1 MAQSFVDPEKIT
13 TESIMGDPKKFRYFA
28 HPLDALRYASAFLEN
43 LTRFSIYKQAR
54 EKGLTHAEAVHEA
67 RRTTLDFARSGGH
80 PTVRYLNMIIPFWN
94 ASIQGMDKLVTELTG
109 PNKKAVYRRLGM
121 LAGVSILIWLYAH
134 QDDRYKEL
142 EDWEKNYFWHL
153 PLGPNVP
160 MLRIPKPFEA
170 GVLFGSTFERL
181 MEWGRGENKGGVQSA
196 LKAAWEAATPEVI
209 PTIARP
215 YVENWSNYDF
225 FRGRAI
231 EDAALQRL
239 PVQLR
244 AKPWT
249 TATAKAISKYAP
261 ISISPVQ
268 VEHFIRTWGGGLGAN
283 YYLPGV
289 DVILRKAGVLEDIPQ
304 PAREKIQSVWGVRSF
319 FTQNPTGYRAKS
331 VNDFFERYQEVVQAD
346 AGWKALWNAGQK
358 EDLDK
363 FLAAHPEAMFA
374 RVAHKYIN
382 EMGKI
387 KKERNAILQNKTM
400 TADQKKEK
408 LDLLDEKVV
417 KLAKAGN
424 AFMSQDVAEAL
435 KMPSRF
441 TSEAGI
447 RKSMDMDAYYKMVV
461 ESVGDAFEEV
471 KKDPRFFSMEE
482 EARNK
487 RLASLLRQMREEY
500 KPVKTGR
507 GEIDEVMKPFR
518 FKSLFDK
525 PSRRQRAEWSDN
537 FGPRRSPFLSVLI
550 TT

>member
-1 MAQSFVDPEKIT
+1 MGLISNDANTQELRRQWEAGGGPLAALAQSFVDPEKIT
-13 TESIMGDPKKFRYFA
+13 TESIMGDPKKFKYFA
-28 HPLDALRYASAFLEN
+28 HPVDALRYASAFLEN

-94 ASIQGMDKLVTELTG
+94 ASVQGMDKLVTELTG

-304 PAREKIQSVWGVRSF
+304 PARDKIQNVWGVRSF

-331 VNDFFERYQEVVQAD
+331 VNDFFERYHEVVQAD
-346 AGWKALWNAGQK
+346 AGWKSLWNAGQK

-374 RVAHKYIN
+374 RVANKYIG

-387 KKERNAILQNKTM
+387 KKERTSIHLNKTM
-400 TADQKKEK
+400 DPDQKKAK
-408 LDLLDEKVV
+408 LDVLDEKIVT
-417 KLAKAGN
+417 LARAGN
-424 AFMSQDVAEAL
+424 AFMSQKVAESL

-441 TSEAGI
+441 TTEDGI
-447 RKSMDMDAYYKMVV
+447 RQILWTWTITTSWLPNRPPMPSM
-461 ESVGDAFEEV
+461 
-471 KKDPRFFSMEE
+471 
-482 EARNK
+482 
-487 RLASLLRQMREEY
+487 
-500 KPVKTGR
+500 
-507 GEIDEVMKPFR
+507 
-518 FKSLFDK
+518 
-525 PSRRQRAEWSDN
+525 PSRKTPTSL
-537 FGPRRSPFLSVLI
+537 P
-550 TT
+550 

>member
-1 MAQSFVDPEKIT
+1 
-13 TESIMGDPKKFRYFA
+13 MGDPKKFRYFA

-181 MEWGRGENKGGVQSA
+181 MEWARGENKGGVQSA

-304 PAREKIQSVWGVRSF
+304 PTREKIQSVWGVRSF

-374 RVAHKYIN
+374 RVANKYIG

-387 KKERNAILQNKTM
+387 KKERASIHLNKTM
-400 TADQKKEK
+400 DAGPEEGQAGSAWTGK
-408 LDLLDEKVV
+408 LSPWPVP
-417 KLAKAGN
+417 A
-424 AFMSQDVAEAL
+424 
-435 KMPSRF
+435 MPSC
-441 TSEAGI
+441 
-447 RKSMDMDAYYKMVV
+447 
-461 ESVGDAFEEV
+461 
-471 KKDPRFFSMEE
+471 
-482 EARNK
+482 
-487 RLASLLRQMREEY
+487 LRRW
-500 KPVKTGR
+500 
-507 GEIDEVMKPFR
+507 
-518 FKSLFDK
+518 
-525 PSRRQRAEWSDN
+525 PS
-537 FGPRRSPFLSVLI
+537 P
-550 TT
+550 